1 MSHLPQ
7 NPSVTPQVGER
18 SCATLAQNR
27 LFQPVARAPTYVGS
41 CVSPP
46 TPGRPSRRRSELAVG
61 AIIRRNRA
69 GRVRDDTG
77 HSACR
82 HRCLSGSDPC
92 PHRARCPV
100 AAVANTLHD
109 PVNLGIAG
117 SARLT
122 DPGQAMVQHDGNRSH
137 NAYRWRQAW
146 AEPFVDSDVH
156 LLDLKA
162 RKAPL

>member
-1 MSHLPQ
+1 
-7 NPSVTPQVGER
+7 
-18 SCATLAQNR
+18 
-27 LFQPVARAPTYVGS
+27 
-41 CVSPP
+41 
-46 TPGRPSRRRSELAVG
+46 
-61 AIIRRNRA
+61 
-69 GRVRDDTG
+69 
-77 HSACR
+77 
-82 HRCLSGSDPC
+82 
-92 PHRARCPV
+92 V